1 MDQATRD
8 LVLKEFEAAET
19 VGLPATKELFT
30 DVYDKLTPNLEDQW
44 VQVQEHLKKYPD
56 EYKIKL

>member
-1 MDQATRD
+1 
-8 LVLKEFEAAET
+8 VLKEFEAAET

-30 DVYDKLTPNLEDQW
+30 DVYDKLPPNLVDQW
-44 VQVQEHLKKYPD
+44 AQVQEHLKKYPD